1 MKSQSTIIALNTNID
16 REFSLFETQLSN
28 NNVNS
33 LKSVIIKFKNIL
45 NTQRPSD
52 GNSIAHLIL
61 ENSILTSLQ
70 KYNLLNNLNTSEIT
84 LEVPN
89 YRNIWPIHLA
99 AATMNTAII
108 EFFKNNYTDLNR
120 KDTNGDTP
128 LHYIFKSIDF
138 ESEINEEDQVF
149 SKDYLKQSQTHNT
162 QVIDAVISKHLKQI
176 YQAILL
182 AIVDPN
188 KTRLN
193 KILST
198 INTVPIFQVN
208 HQIIQDNQSKQ
219 YSKFTNVIEKT
230 LTLGGAPTDQ
240 SMLMLSSDIW
250 SESLATI
257 KERLQSLK
265 KSNNITYGYST
276 PFEHNNIDYR
286 NLLIERMT
294 RRNNDEWENVQASI
308 ATYLDNMAADNPEYL
323 LTSESTNSINKIN
336 RLTQE
341 IPNILNDFIHVPNLN
356 QHLIRYVILNN
367 LAGELPSDITELTAI
382 SDLSYMFQ
390 PNIADTLMQYQL
402 LIYHISFLNNS
413 NAIVAKQDQQ
423 LAKLID
429 ASKYGLIIPATD
441 EEPSHPQANK
451 HSYFNSLLTS
461 AIANRSDVLDKKHI
475 TFNISNYLS
484 NPFFQQESIRQ
495 AIQSQAESVAN
506 YQNIMRQI
514 AFSGAIINQSFNS
527 YHDVFRLGYKINQA
541 DKYPG
546 FLRGLEFVMTHLG
559 TFTINRIGPSFT
571 VIYDHIDGLT
581 RTNYT
586 DDDDLI
592 RLNNN
597 INDVMEQL
605 NTDVMYYKS
614 QVYRNHLPTTNNT
627 DVNDD
632 EDYNSA
638 LGLNGFWNYQ
648 AAYNKQLNIVLL
660 LDQLIEPTEPEPVEA
675 PVVGLVVEQPQVQAV
690 PQAEPVQG
698 QEGGASVAIAP
709 LTLANF
715 TTYIETL
722 RNDGNIKRKYDR
734 LFDVIN
740 YIKLIEKDLK
750 SITGEIYRPY
760 AMDGRR
766 SQSVNEL
773 QFDVSQFAINGASN
787 QFTNWDDVAIAVYF
801 PIALATICSYWAYVV
816 GIIGISQPSHV
827 AAPEEEWLLKLSP
840 IVAAL
845 RIDPQEL
852 RDIQFTSTMVK
863 DRLGEIQNDINELI
877 TSGFELALLKPVL
890 LKVLNTFA
898 SMYYDTAPIGD
909 ISDTVVQFQSA
920 ANVVLDNFIKLNN
933 SISYKPLAYIA
944 NSTASSISNDF
955 KFVSQS
961 NLNNVVHSN
970 GILGQLNLNFNA
982 FDSIVTDMLM
992 YEKTAAD
999 DSILNILPS
1008 TPVMIN
1014 WSHHLE
1020 ILKSFIA
1027 SLKYDGNYMIP
1038 SLYQGINGNS
1048 PDLQFAQVMNFANE
1062 LIDNINSYGTVVFNT
1077 IEQIQRNTSKQVVYF
1092 SDSYYKDS
1100 EFYKFNSRNTM
1111 TFNLHDMLQGSA
1123 RGDNRSQ
1130 VIDFLNGK
1138 IASLTRSIADT
1149 TAQATRLTNEEVE
1162 TYTNNQIN
1170 NYAAFFNDPDVQ
1182 SMFLIIHIINAT
1194 QDNIQKWPDIS
1205 RVLDILDNA
1214 VMRHKG
1220 IEGLEPIGEPPAK
1233 QLERQPLRDTV
1244 RNIQPVTEANLRDN
1258 LPDYIDITILHFL
1271 FDILINTRAIEQLGF
1286 NEGDIRR
1293 FLTMRQGQSL
1303 VSKLR
1308 EWNTNDLGIFN
1319 ADDDS
1324 ILPFIIKSLGRHKNS
1339 ARILRGL
1346 FVSHSDLFKNFV
1358 IFAPIDNPQLNLANV
1373 LSYETALQQV
1383 INGNTKAIPNDLNE
1397 IQNYIKARMQLASF
1411 TDYFSIYVKYIHAAV
1426 DNIPRLQN
1434 IFDYINQ
1441 LTTAL
1446 AFRDQLEEIN
1456 ERSVEYT
1463 ANLERL
1469 RTILDSLQP
1478 QAQEEQEGGA
1488 RIITQDH
1495 TLTAID
1501 AEDYELEDESTARF
1515 VAQDN
1520 YKLLS
1525 DQLNQV
1531 SLVSLGTFLSEIV
1544 TRLTSN
1550 SNIDQYSTTANLNP
1564 NLLKLYFNTDP
1575 TTPLDPNATTHIKS
1589 IIDLLNSHPERLL
1602 AILTKLHIIPSFTI
1616 DKTTYE
1622 RDYSQFSPYSS
1633 LNNTSNQV
1641 PVVINPDVP
1650 LEVSILSW
1658 LPQDLSTLP
1667 HDQLA
1672 AACYIYTSLES
1683 AIISSPAN
1691 LEALI
1696 NGFIKNTNSMKG
1708 GAVTDMLR
1716 SNDAQI
1722 NQANIGLLLGKI
1734 VYGVH
1739 ATIPNDLLH
1748 PKNPTP
1754 IPNEANVQNYMTNQ
1768 FITII
1773 NKLLIMHAKYK
1784 EETDFILN
1792 ISQYQY
1798 EEGVIASGVDHYSKF
1813 TGKLINNFHDILIN
1827 LKDTVMV
1834 GLGVVKRLMMQY
1846 EDLLVKYLALTTT
1859 DTSSAF
1865 ALREDIRFGE
1875 SVPTYD
1881 EPIVPIYLGDDV
1893 TEDDVT
1899 EDDDEVP
1906 LSEDEDEASEG
1917 DDESQEE
1924 NEDEDQGSDDEGGG
1938 QLGKLYGGQDGDDED
1953 EEAQNDPVSAPT
1965 SAKGIS
1971 LDAMFEISNL
1981 ISFINSPSYKLLELL
1996 IYIQN
2001 VEPIPSANLNT
2012 RALSNLAISDASIKS
2027 ELNNLQQLQQET
2039 TNANDSLRIILE
2051 QMRDANL
2058 SADTL
2063 NAANITYRNVEGFAN
2078 THALAFAIIENIR
2091 PFNIFTTVYNN
2102 YMMIANRYYSMQL
2115 LHDNYT
2121 PKPIGLLK
2129 DFSLFPAKLTYDAIT
2144 SHFGSNSKPG
2154 NPDEPI
2160 IANDPNVP
2168 ANREL
2173 PPLFQFDT
2181 DIIDYTLT
2189 YTNTDPLPI
2198 PVEHAF
2204 DEWLLLERNK
2214 LTQDIADQI
2223 IQGSANTRSNA
2234 TVVGVNG
2241 ITSTTNIKDVIRANL
2256 KAIYQASGT
2265 SISSSALSD
2274 KLIDFEIYKFVDYVT
2289 LSIMIKVFDYAII
2302 KHVATE
2308 SDVDTASITKLLN
2321 DIPANNTFMIMS
2333 QDNINTN
2340 LNIMNPILM
2349 ASTANDDATCH
2360 DKVYY
2365 VFDAFEYTTTSTY
2378 GNKYKLNLDA
2388 VKALSTRYN
2397 LNTTNNNGES
2407 VLYGAVD
2414 LLNADLVKLLIE
2426 LGSKVTTAPS
2436 HRQPKNNLLD
2446 KLSLYIYHDYS
2457 SIGTAIKPNY
2467 INYNNAIATNTNTPF
2482 IIKNTSLL
2490 LPVLIVIYNSYLH
2503 NNIKTYHSDV
2513 YRKAIQTT
2521 GELDVTHPGFYDI
2534 LQVLASTDNADLYG
2548 NKYMTINSSTICMI
2562 KDNKLAMTSIGN
2574 VLKCK
2579 LMNAALTSAS
2589 QSPQASPPSSHTST
2603 PDLTIRYTDTQ
2614 EATHHINLMRQMLA
2628 TTSLQADPLEPNP
2641 TKYYSQVLPNTNNN
2655 YITSSLAW
2663 EIYLNTSLD
2672 CNWIND
2678 PQKFNKKLIGLI
2690 QHDIQ
2695 LETKDSTLIAIT
2707 NISKYF
2713 NVVSAHILTKN
2724 YHASDHNKQAIQY
2737 AINTLLTPHISNLII
2752 VGFIN
2757 LFIEHELV
2765 TSKIQVNNIDY
2776 TSNYQTMYDFYN
2788 AITYNDKT
2796 IRQYL
2801 ETDLFEAV
2809 FNQIKV
2815 NSSRAYTND
2824 DLKHYFTQILDDNN
2838 YINTRAIVAK
2848 LESKVINVL
2857 VNMYKTIMKE
2867 VYFGVYGYEKWLLNL
2882 NQILEVLL
2890 VITRSHK

>member
-176 YQAILL
+176 YQAILT
-182 AIVDPN
+182 AIMEPS
-188 KTRLN
+188 KTHLN

-208 HQIIQDNQSKQ
+208 HQIIQDNKSKQ

-265 KSNNITYGYST
+265 KSNNITYGYPT

-286 NLLIERMT
+286 NILIERMT
-294 RRNNDEWENVQASI
+294 RRNNEEWENVQASI
-308 ATYLDNMAADNPEYL
+308 ATYLDNMASNNPEYL

-356 QHLIRYVILNN
+356 QHLIRYVLLNN
-367 LAGELPSDITELTAI
+367 LAGELPSDISDLTATGT
-382 SDLSYMFQ
+382 LGYMFQ
-390 PNIADTLMQYQL
+390 PNIADILIQYQL
-402 LIYHISFLNNS
+402 LIYHISFINNS

-429 ASKYGLIIPATD
+429 APKYGLIIPATD
-441 EEPSHPQANK
+441 EELSHPQANK
-451 HSYFNSLLTS
+451 HSYFNSLPTS
-461 AIANRSDVLDKKHI
+461 AIANRSDILDKKHI

-484 NPFFQQESIRQ
+484 NLSIFQQETIRQ

-514 AFSGAIINQSFNS
+514 VFSSAVIIQSFNS
-527 YHDVFRLGYKINQA
+527 YHNVFQDGYKIDQA
-541 DKYPG
+541 AAYPA
-546 FLRGLEFVMTHLG
+546 FLRGLEFVMTWLA

-571 VIYDHIDGLT
+571 LIYDHIDGLT
-581 RTNYT
+581 KTNYT
-586 DDDDLI
+586 NDDDLI
-592 RLNNN
+592 RLDNN
-597 INDVMEQL
+597 INDMMEQL
-605 NTDVMYYKS
+605 NTDVFYYKS
-614 QVYRNHLPTTNNT
+614 QAYRSQLPTTDNSEI
-627 DVNDD
+627 NDD

-638 LGLNGFWNYQ
+638 LGLNGLVNYQ
-648 AAYNKQLNIVLL
+648 DAYNKQLDIALL
-660 LDQLIEPTEPEPVEA
+660 LDQLIEPTAPA
-675 PVVGLVVEQPQVQAV
+675 PVVVPPEVQ
-690 PQAEPVQG
+690 PVQEAPAPV
-698 QEGGASVAIAP
+698 QEPAQGNQELGGAPVIIAP
-709 LTLANF
+709 LTLADF
-715 TTYIETL
+715 TTYIGTL

-740 YIKLIEKDLK
+740 YVKLIEKDLT

-760 AMDGRR
+760 VMDGRMN
-766 SQSVNEL
+766 QMIGDL
-773 QFDVSQFAINGASN
+773 QFDVSQFAINEQAK
-787 QFTNWDDVAIAVYF
+787 QFANWNDVAIAVYF
-801 PIALATICSYWAYVV
+801 PITLATICSYWAYVV

-827 AAPEEEWLLKLSP
+827 AAPEEEWLVKLSP

-845 RIDPQEL
+845 RIDPREL
-852 RDIQFTSTMVK
+852 RDIRFTSAMVN
-863 DRLGEIQNDINELI
+863 DRLIEIQTDINELVV
-877 TSGFELALLKPVL
+877 SGLDLALLKPVL

-898 SMYYDTAPIGD
+898 SMYYDNAPIGD
-909 ISDTVVQFQSA
+909 ISGTIAQFQSA
-920 ANVVLDNFIKLNN
+920 ANVVLDNFIKLN
-933 SISYKPLAYIA
+933 SSVSYKPLAYVTE
-944 NSTASSISNDF
+944 STASLISNDF
-955 KFVSQS
+955 KFMSQS
-961 NLNNVVHSN
+961 NLNNIVHSN

-982 FDSIVTDMLM
+982 FDSIVADMLM
-992 YEKTAAD
+992 YEKIAAD
-999 DSILNILPS
+999 NSILNILPS

-1027 SLKYDGNYMIP
+1027 SLEYDGNYMIP
-1038 SLYQGINGNS
+1038 SLYQGINENL
-1048 PDLQFAQVMNFANE
+1048 PDLQFAQVMTFANE
-1062 LIDNINSYGTVVFNT
+1062 LIDNINSYVTVIFNT
-1077 IEQIQRNTSKQVVYF
+1077 IEQIQQNTSNQVVYF
-1092 SDSYYKDS
+1092 SDPHYKDS
-1100 EFYKFNSRNTM
+1100 EFYKFNSRNIM
-1111 TFNLHDMLQGSA
+1111 AFNLHDMFQGSA
-1123 RGDNRSQ
+1123 RDDNRSY
-1130 VIDFLNGK
+1130 VIGFLDRK
-1138 IASLTRSIADT
+1138 MASLTRLIADT
-1149 TAQATRLTNEEVE
+1149 TAQATRLTSEAID
-1162 TYTNNQIN
+1162 TYTDDQLND
-1170 NYAAFFNDPDVQ
+1170 YATFFNDPDVQ

-1194 QDNIQKWPDIS
+1194 QGSGQPLPNIDG
-1205 RVLDILDNA
+1205 VLIILNNA

-1220 IEGLEPIGEPPAK
+1220 VEGLELIGEPLAK
-1233 QLERQPLRDTV
+1233 QLERQPLRATV

-1258 LPDYIDITILHFL
+1258 LPDYINITILHFL
-1271 FDILINTRAIEQLGF
+1271 LDILINTRATEQLRF
-1286 NEGDIRR
+1286 NEDDIRG

-1324 ILPFIIKSLGRHKNS
+1324 ILPFIIKSLSRHKNN

-1346 FVSHSDLFKNFV
+1346 FVGHSNLFKNFI
-1358 IFAPIDNPQLNLANV
+1358 IFTPIDNSQLSLGNV
-1373 LSYETALQQV
+1373 LSYENALQQV
-1383 INGNTKAIPNDLNE
+1383 INGNSKAIPSDLNE
-1397 IQNYIKARMQLASF
+1397 IQNYINARMQLASF

-1426 DNIPRLQN
+1426 GNIPRLQS

-1441 LTTAL
+1441 LTTTL
-1446 AFRDQLEEIN
+1446 AFRDQLRELN
-1456 ERSVEYT
+1456 ERSDEYA

-1469 RTILDSLQP
+1469 QTILTSLQP
-1478 QAQEEQEGGA
+1478 QANEGGA
-1488 RIITQDH
+1488 RIIDQTH

-1501 AEDYELEDESTARF
+1501 AENYEPGDVLTARF

-1550 SNIDQYSTTANLNP
+1550 SNIDQYSTTAELNP
-1564 NLLKLYFNTDP
+1564 VLLEPYFITDP
-1575 TTPLDPNATTHIKS
+1575 TASLDPNATTHIKS
-1589 IIDLLNSHPERLL
+1589 IINLLNMNPERLL

-1622 RDYSQFSPYSS
+1622 RDYSSFSPYSS
-1633 LNNTSNQV
+1633 LNNTAKQDAV
-1641 PVVINPDVP
+1641 PNPAVP
-1650 LEVSILSW
+1650 LEVNILSW
-1658 LPQDLSTLP
+1658 LPQDLITQP
-1667 HDQLA
+1667 RDQLA
-1672 AACYIYTSLES
+1672 AACYLYTSLES
-1683 AIISSPAN
+1683 AIISSPAD

-1708 GAVTDMLR
+1708 GSITNILR

-1722 NQANIGLLLGKI
+1722 NQANIALLLGKI
-1734 VYGVH
+1734 IYGVH
-1739 ATIPNDLLH
+1739 ATIPESRLH
-1748 PKNPTP
+1748 PENPTP
-1754 IPNEANVQNYMTNQ
+1754 IPTLANVQIYMTNQ
-1768 FITII
+1768 FIVII

-1792 ISQYQY
+1792 ISQYED
-1798 EEGVIASGVDHYSKF
+1798 EEGIIASGVNRYSRF
-1813 TGKLINNFHDILIN
+1813 TGKLINNFRDILIN

-1865 ALREDIRFGE
+1865 VLREDIKFGE
-1875 SVPTYD
+1875 AVPTYD
-1881 EPIVPIYLGDDV
+1881 EPIAPIYPSDDV
-1893 TEDDVT
+1893 TE
-1899 EDDDEVP
+1899 EDDEAVFQ
-1906 LSEDEDEASEG
+1906 SEDDEEAS
-1917 DDESQEE
+1917 DNESQDE
-1924 NEDEDQGSDDEGGG
+1924 NDEGSEGEGGG
-1938 QLGKLYGGQDGDDED
+1938 HGELCGGQDEDDED
-1953 EEAQNDPVSAPT
+1953 EEGQGDPAPVSAPT
-1965 SAKGIS
+1965 SAKAIS
-1971 LDAMFEISNL
+1971 LDEMFNISNL

-2027 ELNNLQQLQQET
+2027 ELNNLQLLQQET
-2039 TNANDSLRIILE
+2039 TNANDILRNILE

-2063 NAANITYRNVEGFAN
+2063 NAANITYRNVQGFVN
-2078 THALAFAIIENIR
+2078 THRPVFAIIENIR
-2091 PFNIFTTVYNN
+2091 PFNIFTTIYNN

-2115 LHDNYT
+2115 LHDTYS

-2129 DFSLFPAKLTYDAIT
+2129 DFSLFPAKLTYDSIAG
-2144 SHFGSNSKPG
+2144 HFQSDSKPS
-2154 NPDEPI
+2154 NPNEPS

-2168 ANREL
+2168 RNREL

-2198 PVEHAF
+2198 PVEHVF

-2214 LTQDIADQI
+2214 LTQEIADQI
-2223 IQGSANTRSNA
+2223 IQGRASA
-2234 TVVGVNG
+2234 
-2241 ITSTTNIKDVIRANL
+2241 STTNIKDVIRANL

-2321 DIPANNTFMIMS
+2321 DIPANNAFMIMS

-2446 KLSLYIYHDYS
+2446 KLSLYIHHDYS

-2467 INYNNAIATNTNTPF
+2467 INYNNAIATNTNTSF

-2513 YRKAIQTT
+2513 YQQAIQTT

-2579 LMNAALTSAS
+2579 LMNAAPTGVPQSSQVPAS
-2589 QSPQASPPSSHTST
+2589 QVAPSST
-2603 PDLTIRYTDTQ
+2603 PDLTIHYTDTQ

-2678 PQKFNKKLIGLI
+2678 PQKLNRKLIDII
-2690 QHDIQ
+2690 QHDSQ
-2695 LETKDSTLIAIT
+2695 SQSQDSSHTAIT

-2713 NVVSAHILTKN
+2713 NVVSAHILTKT
-2724 YHASDHNKQAIQY
+2724 YHTSDHNKQAIQY
-2737 AINTLLTPHISNLII
+2737 VINTLLTPHISNLII

-2788 AITYNDKT
+2788 TITYNDKT

-2838 YINTRAIVAK
+2838 YINTRGIVAK

-2867 VYFGVYGYEKWLLNL
+2867 TYFGVYGYEKWLLNL

-2890 VITRSHK
+2890 AITASSHK